1 MTRVGFAGG
10 RDWIGKHGYVGLAAL
25 LLVLLAAASL
35 VFTPG
40 QFGIGAIFVTLGTAA
55 PTLLAAV
62 AVTPSI
68 LSGRGGIDLSVGPL
82 MGVLNVL
89 LVQYLIGQAGQ
100 GSPFVVVPV
109 ALVLGALGGLLN
121 GTLVGVVRLQP
132 VVATLGTYLMF
143 SGLAIW
149 LLPSPNG
156 TVPSWLMGLSS
167 QGVLVPLAAVAAGW
181 ALLKRTPYYEHL
193 MAIGGDER
201 AAFTSGVPVVAV
213 RILAYTL
220 GGVLAGVAAL
230 ALSAVLGSADPTVG
244 PGFTLSAITA
254 AALGG
259 TSLAG
264 GRGGLTG
271 AIVGALD
278 IFLLQNLLTHFNIST
293 FALQIFYGV
302 ILVLAVTSNAASG
315 RLPWQRKRGA
325 A

>member
-1 MTRVGFAGG
+1 MTPGALSQG
-10 RDWIGKHGYVGLAAL
+10 RAWLSRHGYVGLAAL
-25 LLVLLAAASL
+25 LLVLLAIASL
-35 VFTPG
+35 IFTPG
-40 QFGIGAIFVTLGTAA
+40 QFGWDAIWVTLGTAA

-68 LSGRGGIDLSVGPL
+68 LSGRGGIDLSIGPL

-89 LVQYLIGQAGQ
+89 LVQYLIGTAGLS
-100 GSPFVVVPV
+100 SPFVVVAA
-109 ALVLGALGGLLN
+109 ALVLGAIGGLIN
-121 GTLVGVVRLQP
+121 GILVGVVRLQP

-156 TVPSWLMGLSS
+156 TVPIWLTDLSS
-167 QGVLVPLAAVAAGW
+167 GGVLIPLIVVAAGW
-181 ALLKRTPYYEHL
+181 AALKWTPYYEHL

-201 AAFTSGVPVVAV
+201 AAFTSGVPVVTV
-213 RILAYTL
+213 RILAYVL

-244 PGFTLSAITA
+244 PGFTLTAITA
-254 AALGG
+254 TALGG

-271 AIVGALD
+271 ALVGALD
-278 IFLLQNLLTHFNIST
+278 IFLLQNLLTHFNVST

-302 ILVLAVTSNAASG
+302 ILVLAVMSNAA
-315 RLPWQRKRGA
+315 RLKVPWLRRGGTA
-325 A
+325 

>member
-1 MTRVGFAGG
+1 MMPGG
-10 RDWIGKHGYVGLAAL
+10 LAWRRAWLARHGYAGLAAL
-25 LLVLLAAASL
+25 LLLFLAVASL
-35 VFTPG
+35 IFTPG
-40 QFGIGAIFVTLGTAA
+40 QFGAQAIWVTIGTAA
-55 PTLLAAV
+55 PTILAAI

-68 LSGRGGIDLSVGPL
+68 LSGRGGLDLSVGPL

-89 LVQYLIGQAGQ
+89 LVQYLIGAAGQ
-100 GSPFVVVPV
+100 SSPFVVVPA
-109 ALVLGALGGLLN
+109 ALLLGGLAGLLN
-121 GTLVGVVRLQP
+121 GALVGVVRLQP

-149 LLPSPNG
+149 LLPSPGG
-156 TVPSWLMGLSS
+156 TVPAWLMGLSGD
-167 QGVLVPLAAVAAGW
+167 GVLIPLAVVAAGW
-181 ALLKRTPYYEHL
+181 ALLKTTPYYEQL

-201 AAFTSGVPVVAV
+201 AAFTSGVPVVTV
-213 RILAYTL
+213 RVLAYVL
-220 GGVLAGVAAL
+220 GGLLAGVAAL
-230 ALSAVLGSADPTVG
+230 SLSAVLGSADPTVG

-271 AIVGALD
+271 AVVGALD

-293 FALQIFYGV
+293 FALQIFYGA
-302 ILVLAVTSNAASG
+302 ILVLAVMSNAA
-315 RLPWQRKRGA
+315 RAKTPWQRRGGA